1 MPDYKET
8 ELPERSFMLGIVGTM
23 YKDELD
29 EIVEAAYKHRSKHYK
44 DDADEQIELT
54 SDMKEMVDQI
64 ASYNSMIAM
73 LILDF

>member
-8 ELPERSFMLGIVGTM
+8 ELPERSFMLGIVGTL

-29 EIVEAAYKHRSKHYK
+29 EIVEAAYKYRSKHYK
-44 DDADEQIELT
+44 DDADELIELT
-54 SDMKEMVDQI
+54 SDMKELIDQI